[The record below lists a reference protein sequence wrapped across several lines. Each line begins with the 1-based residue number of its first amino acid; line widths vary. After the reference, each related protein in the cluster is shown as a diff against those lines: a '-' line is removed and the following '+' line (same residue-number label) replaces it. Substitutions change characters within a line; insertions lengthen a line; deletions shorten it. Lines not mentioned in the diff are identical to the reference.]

1 MAAMDDASDS
11 FGIPAL
17 DDWYD
22 KALAEGQGFKTEAE
36 RQAYINSLG
45 DMEKHPMFA
54 TTTEDLE
61 GNPYVEALRSL
72 REEGKSPVEVAT
84 MYKDEGNEWVKKADT
99 KSLHEAYIR
108 YTHALDILDGG
119 ASAAASG
126 VTSEE
131 KNEERTKFLEA
142 LQQMSSSNSGSGSGN
157 GSGNGSCSDAAASP
171 EDLASAHAEK
181 TLLQSQVYSN
191 RAMVSLTLKN
201 YGSCR
206 KDADHALALW
216 PGNVKAHYR
225 KSKALLMLKRYDEA
239 LASSLA
245 GLGVDPGNDQL
256 ASTRDTCMQEQGKE
270 RERAA
275 AKAKEQAARAA
286 VEETRWMAAWDIITG
301 AVGDDGQRAAAT
313 VGRKGKVIAGY
324 ACANQQPAQLQ
335 EILPHLAEGRPA
347 WPVLILYPQYGQLDV
362 VQGAGAADM
371 VVAHL
376 AEMFPEIDDLPAAD
390 PGRQNPAVP
399 WDRDGEYRVSKLAVY
414 APLEAGQRIETV
426 EEWLVACREQCALR
440 GELGQEAMK
449 RAQQTVRKRDQ
460 AWSALRDKGRDSLPG
475 FGRIGYLDVHL
486 GCTFRDVFT
495 APNHVLSG
503 GLLTLLVFVRGN
515 KAHKKFLADVAKNGH
530 GVWLLHPSGSDQSG
544 ERLL

>member
-1 MAAMDDASDS
+1 
-11 FGIPAL
+11 
-17 DDWYD
+17 
-22 KALAEGQGFKTEAE
+22 
-36 RQAYINSLG
+36 
-45 DMEKHPMFA
+45 MFA

-61 GNPYVEALRSL
+61 GSPYVEALRSL
-72 REEGKSPVEVAT
+72 REEGKTPVEVAT
-84 MYKDEGNEWVKKADT
+84 MYKDEGNEWVKKGDT
-99 KSLHEAYIR
+99 KSLHEAHSR

-119 ASAAASG
+119 ASAATSG
-126 VTSEE
+126 VSSEE
-131 KNEERTKFLEA
+131 KSEERAKFLEA
-142 LQQMSSSNSGSGSGN
+142 LQQMSSKTSSSSSSSSSGDGSEV
-157 GSGNGSCSDAAASP
+157 AASP
-171 EDLASAHAEK
+171 EDVARADAER

-191 RAMVSLTLKN
+191 RAMVSLSLKN

-206 KDADHALALW
+206 KDADLALALW
-216 PGNVKAHYR
+216 PGNIKAHYR

-239 LASSLA
+239 LTSSVA
-245 GLGVDPGNDQL
+245 GLGVDPGNEQL
-256 ASTRDTCMQEQGKE
+256 VAIRDTCVQEQGKE
-270 RERAA
+270 RERAS

-286 VEETRWMAAWDIITG
+286 AEETRWLAAWDIITG
-301 AVGDDGQRAAAT
+301 AVGDDGRRTVAAAKPP
-313 VGRKGKVIAGY
+313 GAGKVTAGY
-324 ACANQQPAQLQ
+324 ACANQQPAQLH
-335 EILPHLAEGRPA
+335 EILPHLVEGRPA
-347 WPVLILYPQYGQLDV
+347 WPVLMLYPQYGQLDV

-376 AEMFPEIDDLPAAD
+376 AEMFPEIDDLPADDA
-390 PGRQNPAVP
+390 GRQNPAVP

-440 GELGQEAMK
+440 GELGQESMK
-449 RAQQTVRKRDQ
+449 RAHQTVQKRDQ

-486 GCTFRDVFT
+486 GCTFRDVLT

-515 KAHKKFLADVAKNGH
+515 KAHKKFLADVGKNGH
-530 GVWLLHPSGSDQSG
+530 GIWLLHPSGSDQSG